1 VAELPV
7 STLHTTEVGGAGDA
21 GTPQGTGDR
30 IVFLHGLFGR
40 GKNFTRIAKELAPDY
55 RSLLVDLPNHGESEW
70 TDVVDYRQMAD
81 SVAETLRGGFAASG
95 PVAVVGHSLGGK
107 VAMVLALR
115 HPDLVSRLIVV
126 DIAPTQAG
134 GAEGEFAH
142 LLDSLAAVD
151 LSAIE
156 RRSDADE
163 ALKGPI
169 PWDTTRLFLLQN
181 LRSNSDGYY
190 WEPNLELLR
199 TSLDEIGGFPDTG
212 GATFE
217 RPVLWVAGGRS
228 NYVRDEYTPI
238 MRGLFPRTHRVTIRE
253 AGHWVHS
260 QAPEKFVE
268 VVRGFLE
275 HTEA

>member
-1 VAELPV
+1 MDDLPL
-7 STLHTTEVGGAGDA
+7 STLHTTDTGGPDA
-21 GTPQGTGDR
+21 PSDPGHR
-30 IVFLHGLFGR
+30 VVFLHGLFGR
-40 GKNFTRIAKELAPDY
+40 GKNFNRIAKDLAPEY

-70 TDVVDYRQMAD
+70 TDTVDYRQMAD
-81 SVAETLRGGFAASG
+81 SVAATLRAGVAAEG

-115 HPDLVSRLIVV
+115 HPDVVSRLIVV

-151 LSAIE
+151 LTAID
-156 RRSDADE
+156 RRSDVDE
-163 ALKGPI
+163 ALREPI

-181 LRSNSDGYY
+181 LRSGPEGYT

-199 TSLDEIGGFPDTG
+199 TSLEAIGGFPETG
-212 GATFE
+212 EATFE
-217 RPVLWVAGGRS
+217 GPVLWVAGGRS
-228 NYVRDEYTPI
+228 DYVRDEYASR
-238 MRGLFPRTHRVTIRE
+238 MRALFPRTHKVTIRE

-260 QAPEKFVE
+260 QAPEKFAE
-268 VVRGFLE
+268 VLGGFLE
-275 HTEA
+275 HT

>member
-1 VAELPV
+1 VADYPV
-7 STLHTTEVGGAGDA
+7 STLHTTDVGGSGDSPDPA
-21 GTPQGTGDR
+21 HR

-40 GKNFTRIAKELAPDY
+40 GKNFTRIAKALAPQY
-55 RSLLVDLPNHGESEW
+55 RSLLVDLPNHGESAW
-70 TDVVDYRQMAD
+70 TEVVDYRQMAD
-81 SVAETLRGGFAASG
+81 SVAAALRGGFAADG

-115 HPDLVSRLIVV
+115 HPDLVSRLVVV

-142 LLDSLAAVD
+142 LLDSLAALD
-151 LSAIE
+151 LGTLT
-156 RRSDADE
+156 RRTDADE
-163 ALKGPI
+163 ALRGPI
-169 PWDTTRLFLLQN
+169 PWDTTRQFLLQN
-181 LRSNSDGYY
+181 LRSGGGGFH

-199 TSLDEIGGFPDTG
+199 RSLDEIGGFPESD
-212 GATFE
+212 GATYDG
-217 RPVLWVAGGRS
+217 PVLWVAGGRS

-260 QAPEKFVE
+260 QEPEKFVE

-275 HTEA
+275 HTTD

>member
-1 VAELPV
+1 MADIQT
-7 STLHTTEVGGAGDA
+7 STLHTTAIGDH
-21 GTPQGTGDR
+21 GDR
-30 IVFLHGLFGR
+30 VVFLHGLFGR
-40 GKNFTRIAKELAPDY
+40 GKNFTRIAKDLAPDH
-55 RSLLVDLPNHGESEW
+55 RSLLVDLPNHGQSAW

-81 SVAETLRGGFAASG
+81 SLARTLRGDFATEG
-95 PVAVVGHSLGGK
+95 PVAVVGHSMGGK

-115 HPDLVSRLIVV
+115 HPDLVARLVVV

-134 GAEGEFAH
+134 GGEGEFAH

-151 LSAIE
+151 LSALE

-163 ALKGPI
+163 ALKEAI

-181 LRSNSDGYY
+181 LRSGPDGFH

-199 TSLDEIGGFPDTG
+199 ASLDAIGGFPDTG
-212 GATFE
+212 GAVYDG
-217 RPVLWVAGGRS
+217 PVLWVAGGRS
-228 NYVRDEYTPI
+228 DYVRDEYAPV

-260 QAPEKFVE
+260 QEPEKFTAVL
-268 VVRGFLE
+268 RGFLD
-275 HTEA
+275 HTAG

>member
-1 VAELPV
+1 MSDLPV
-7 STLHTTEVGGAGDA
+7 STLHTSRIGNAETAEDS
-21 GTPQGTGDR
+21 

-40 GKNFTRIAKELAPDY
+40 GKNFTRIAKDLAPEY
-55 RSLLVDLPNHGESEW
+55 LSLLVDLPNHGESEW

-81 SVAETLRGGFAASG
+81 SVAATLRAGAASEG

-151 LSAIE
+151 LSGIE

-163 ALKGPI
+163 ALKDPI

-181 LRSNSDGYY
+181 LRSGPDGYT

-199 TSLDEIGGFPDTG
+199 TSLDAIGGFPDTG

-228 NYVRDEYTPI
+228 DYVRDEYTAT
-238 MRGLFPRTHRVTIRE
+238 MRALFPKTHKVTIRE

-268 VVRGFLE
+268 VLRGFLE
-275 HTEA
+275 HS